1 MTTIFLDPVVLSF
14 LVCGVLAVV
23 IVRSIVQTIHR
34 RTEDMAIVGSDLMT
48 RKLLCELTDESV
60 SKRRTV
66 KYDEIAELPQQTN
79 FSRIVIADR
88 KIQEGSEAAHALL
101 TLKLRG
107 VKIESAIES
116 FERMSG
122 RIWIEGI
129 SSEWLIFADGFPS
142 SRFYPQLKR
151 GLDLTMAILL
161 LILTAP
167 VMALIAILIK
177 LDSAGPVI
185 FKQERIGYAGSTFLI
200 YKFRSMICDA
210 ETKTGPMW
218 AGKND
223 DRATAV
229 GSVLRRWR
237 LDELPQIVN
246 VLRGEMSFIGPR
258 PERPYF
264 VSLLCERI
272 PYYDVRHYV
281 KPGISGWAQVMYP
294 YGASVE
300 DAQEKLQ
307 YDLYY
312 AKNLSFRLD
321 VLILFKTLRVLFA
334 GQGR

>member
-1 MTTIFLDPVVLSF
+1 MTIMLLYPIFLSF
-14 LVCGVLAVV
+14 LVIGVLAVA
-23 IVRSIVQTIHR
+23 IGSIAHTMHR

-48 RKLLCELTDESV
+48 RKLLGELTDESA
-60 SKRRTV
+60 SNRRTV
-66 KYDEIAELPQQTN
+66 KYDEIEELPQQTS
-79 FSRIVIADR
+79 FSRIVIVDR
-88 KIQEGSEAAHALL
+88 KIPEGSEAARALL

-107 VKIESAIES
+107 VKIESAVES

-129 SSEWLIFADGFPS
+129 SSEWLIFANGFPS
-142 SRFYPQLKR
+142 SKFYPKLKR
-151 GLDLTMAILL
+151 GLDVTLAVLL

-167 VMALIAILIK
+167 VMALIALLIK
-177 LDSAGPVI
+177 LDSPGPVI
-185 FKQERIGYAGSTFLI
+185 FKQERTGYAGSPFFI
-200 YKFRSMICDA
+200 YKFRSMVHDA
-210 ETKTGPMW
+210 ETTTGPMW
-218 AGKND
+218 AKKND
-223 DRATAV
+223 DRVTGI

-246 VLRGEMSFIGPR
+246 VLRAEMSFIGPR

-264 VSLLCERI
+264 VTLLCESV

-300 DAQEKLQ
+300 DAHQKLQ

-321 VLILFKTLRVLFA
+321 VLILFKTLRVIFA
-334 GQGR
+334 GRGR